1 MAKLIELTQLSPTMS
16 EGNFVRWTINKGD
29 SVDPGDVIAE
39 VETDKA
45 VMEMEAL
52 DSGILLATLTEEGDR
67 LPVGAPMGI
76 LGEMGE
82 EISDLL
88 DEAKKKLQKAKEAAD
103 GGEDSQAPDDGD
115 AKQDSD
121 QKSQEPKPDPASSAS
136 SGKADQES
144 SESTIPFSGRTS
156 SKPSANVR
164 ISSPEKPILDAPA
177 QNGLIALPAH
187 RILYKKSKANV
198 RATPLARKI
207 AREKGLDLT
216 LIQPTGRGDTVTEDD
231 VNDFQKMRPTAASA
245 GFNVPPDRK
254 VQLSN
259 MRKVIASRLHDAK
272 NNIPHFYL
280 TVEYNAESML
290 SLRKSLNQDLAEMAP
305 EGEEAHRFS
314 LNDLITRAVAFS
326 LRRHPVVNSSWRE
339 DHVLEHGN
347 IDIGIA
353 VAIDGGLITPY
364 VRNADQVSLIQ
375 LSKNAVDLV
384 ERARSRK
391 LRPEE
396 FTNGTFTISNLGMFG
411 IKEFSAIINEPE
423 AALLAVGGLEDK
435 PVVKDGQ
442 IIIEKTI
449 TVTLSC
455 DHRVIDGAE
464 GARFLQT
471 LKGFIENPYTLIVGS

>member
-16 EGNFVRWTINKGD
+16 EGNFVRWTISKGD

-82 EISDLL
+82 EISELL
-88 DEAKKKLQKAKEAAD
+88 EKAKKDLQQAKEAPA
-103 GGEDSQAPDDGD
+103 GEESGSTEPAQEKAEPQEEQPQEQPATTGAEGSSQA
-115 AKQDSD
+115 K
-121 QKSQEPKPDPASSAS
+121 KESQSRS
-136 SGKADQES
+136 KA
-144 SESTIPFSGRTS
+144 R
-156 SKPSANVR
+156 PSADVR

-187 RILYKKSKANV
+187 RILFKKSKANV
-198 RATPLARKI
+198 RATPLARRI
-207 AREKGLDLT
+207 AREKNLDLS
-216 LIQPTGRGDTVTEDD
+216 LIEPTGRGGTVTEDD
-231 VNDFQKMRPTAASA
+231 VNDFQKLRSSVGAS
-245 GFNVPPDRK
+245 GIEPRPDRK

-280 TVEYNAESML
+280 TVEYNAESIL
-290 SLRKSLNQDLAEMAP
+290 ALRKSLNDDLSSMAP
-305 EGEEAHRFS
+305 EGQEAHKFS
-314 LNDLITRAVAFS
+314 LNDLITRAVALS
-326 LRRHPVVNSSWRE
+326 LQRHPVVNSSWRE

-364 VRNADQVSLIQ
+364 VRNADQISLIQ
-375 LSKNAVDLV
+375 LSRSASDLV
-384 ERARSRK
+384 ARARTRK
-391 LRPEE
+391 LKPDE

-423 AALLAVGGLEDK
+423 AALLAVGGLVDK
-435 PVVKDGQ
+435 PVVKDGE

-449 TVTLSC
+449 TMTLSC

-471 LKGFIENPYTLIVGS
+471 LKGFIENPYILIVGS